1 MAHYGKYE
9 SISLIDLENDGFA
22 EIIALDGMGDIY
34 AFDNNFFLKS
44 GFPVK
49 SNAIGP
55 ILAMDLLGDNS
66 PELIYQDKLG
76 IIQIL
81 DNEGNKI
88 DQIATSSQLKGLGVY
103 KGRHAIIT
111 TNDLIL
117 FKNDLNGF
125 TNEWNYRYST
135 VDYSRYLIARSSSKP
150 SFIIDQYQTYAY
162 PNPSYNENVI
172 FRIHI
177 GLAESLK
184 IEIFDIAGYLI
195 ESFFVD
201 ISSSSN
207 FIKEFH
213 WDVSTI
219 DSGIYIARVVA
230 TMSSDS
236 EEKIIK
242 VGVIK

>member
-1 MAHYGKYE
+1 M
-9 SISLIDLENDGFA
+9 
-22 EIIALDGMGDIY
+22 
-34 AFDNNFFLKS
+34 KS

-55 ILAMDLLGDNS
+55 ILAMDLLGDDS

-103 KGRHAIIT
+103 EGRHAIIT

-135 VDYSRYLIARSSSKP
+135 VDYSRYLIARSSGKP
-150 SFIIDQYQTYAY
+150 SFIIDQYKT
-162 PNPSYNENVI
+162 
-172 FRIHI
+172 
-177 GLAESLK
+177 
-184 IEIFDIAGYLI
+184 
-195 ESFFVD
+195 
-201 ISSSSN
+201 
-207 FIKEFH
+207 
-213 WDVSTI
+213 
-219 DSGIYIARVVA
+219 
-230 TMSSDS
+230 
-236 EEKIIK
+236 
-242 VGVIK
+242 